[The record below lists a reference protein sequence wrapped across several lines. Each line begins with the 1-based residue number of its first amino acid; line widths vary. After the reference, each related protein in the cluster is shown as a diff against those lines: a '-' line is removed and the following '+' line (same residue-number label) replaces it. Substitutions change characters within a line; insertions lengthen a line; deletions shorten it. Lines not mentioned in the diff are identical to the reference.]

1 MLFRLRR
8 VRYHYEKNMYRRL
21 RVKNYGGG
29 ICFIG
34 HLTITLTDTIVQSTS
49 CRYYRQPV
57 HEAVR
62 CEFLDD
68 ILIVVKG
75 RGFIS

>member
-34 HLTITLTDTIVQSTS
+34 HLTIKLTG
-49 CRYYRQPV
+49 
-57 HEAVR
+57 
-62 CEFLDD
+62 DD
-68 ILIVVKG
+68 RSITKIKQAAGDKLG
-75 RGFIS
+75 GLQC